1 MPRLENVSTD
11 ELREHLSRV
20 EELESAER
28 LMTAILNKEGVGI
41 QDLADWF
48 DIPEEDID
56 QWFTEFENNEL
67 SDVID
72 QLERYSQ
79 QSPTPYL
86 PRPTSR
92 VEYLNYEVLDDYGWD
107 LDDEELFEKAHQQ
120 NDLDPDDFG
129 RILVK
134 PHESLL
140 EAVENRGFTWPYA
153 CRGGACANCA
163 VDVKEGEMAM
173 PGDHILPDEMIEA
186 DIRLA
191 CVGAPTTEFMQV
203 VYNVKHRPELEE
215 LRLPPRRF
223 EVSRSRR

>member
-1 MPRLENVSTD
+1 MARLENVSTED
-11 ELREHLSRV
+11 LRAELSTV

-28 LMTAILNKEGVGI
+28 LMTAIAYKQGVDVPEI
-41 QDLADWF
+41 ADWF
-48 DIPEEDID
+48 GLSGDDID
-56 QWFTEFENNEL
+56 DWFTEFEENDLAE
-67 SDVID
+67 VID

-92 VEYLNYEVLDDYGWD
+92 VEYLNYEVLDDYGWS
-107 LDDEELFEKAHQQ
+107 LDDEDLFEKAHAE
-120 NDLDPDDFG
+120 DLDPDDFG

-140 EAVENRGFTWPYA
+140 QAVENRGFTWPYA

-163 VDVKEGEMAM
+163 VKVVEGEMAM
-173 PGDHILPDEMIEA
+173 PGDHILPDDMIED

-203 VYNVKHRPELEE
+203 VFNVKHRPELDD

-223 EVSRSRR
+223 EVSGASR

>member
-1 MPRLENVSTD
+1 MDRLQNVATAD
-11 ELREHLSRV
+11 LREKLTDV

-28 LMTAILNKEGVGI
+28 LMAAILHKQGVSLP
-41 QDLADWF
+41 DLAEWF
-48 DIPEEDID
+48 GFDEADID
-56 QWFTEFENNEL
+56 EWFAEFEENNLDE
-67 SDVID
+67 VID

-92 VEYLNYEVLDDYGWD
+92 VEYLNYEVLDDHGWD
-107 LDDEELFEKAHQQ
+107 LHDENLFEKAHAA
-120 NDLDPDDFG
+120 DLDPEDFG

-163 VDVKEGEMAM
+163 VQVKAGEMAM
-173 PGDHILPDEMIEA
+173 PGDHILTDDMVETGV
-186 DIRLA
+186 RLA

-203 VYNVKHRPELEE
+203 VYNVKHRPELDD

-223 EVSRSRR
+223 EVSRARR